1 MIKLTNSKR
10 ILDEMDK
17 EDRRHKTYG
26 AFTSLAHPTMWL
38 WLFVAASYKL
48 ASFGHPLWGLVVLLA
63 VLPGVALYI
72 LLEARTIVAIQEYL
86 RQLHEREGEG

>member
-1 MIKLTNSKR
+1 MIKLTNQKQ

-17 EDRRHKTYG
+17 EDRRHKTYVM
-26 AFTSLAHPTMWL
+26 FMSLAYPTMWL

-48 ASFGHPLWGLVVLLA
+48 LDLGHPLWGLVVLMA
-63 VLPGVALYI
+63 ALPGVARYI
-72 LLEARTIVAIQEYL
+72 LLEARTVVATQEYL

>member
-1 MIKLTNSKR
+1 MIKLTNQKR

-17 EDRRHKTYG
+17 EDRRYKTYV
-26 AFTSLAHPTMWL
+26 AFTSLACPTLWL

-48 ASFGHPLWGLVVLLA
+48 LDLGHPLWGLVVLLA
-63 VLPGVALYI
+63 APPGVARYI
-72 LLEARTIVAIQEYL
+72 LLEARTIVAIQEHL

>member
-1 MIKLTNSKR
+1 MIKLTNQKR
-10 ILDEMDK
+10 ILDEMEK
-17 EDRRHKTYG
+17 EDRRHKTYVM
-26 AFTSLAHPTMWL
+26 FTSLAYPTMWL

-48 ASFGHPLWGLVVLLA
+48 ADLGHPLWGLVILLA
-63 VLPGVALYI
+63 SLPGVTRYI

>member
-1 MIKLTNSKR
+1 MIKLTNQKR

-17 EDRRHKTYG
+17 EDRRHKTYL
-26 AFTSLAHPTMWL
+26 AFTSLAYPTMWL
-38 WLFVAASYKL
+38 WLFVVASYKL
-48 ASFGHPLWGLVVLLA
+48 TSFGHPLWGLVVLLA
-63 VLPGVALYI
+63 ALPGVARYI

>member
-1 MIKLTNSKR
+1 MIKLTNQKR
-10 ILDEMDK
+10 ILDEMGK
-17 EDRRHKTYG
+17 EDRRYKTYV
-26 AFTSLAHPTMWL
+26 AFTSLAYPTMWL

-63 VLPGVALYI
+63 ALPGVARYT
-72 LLEARTIVAIQEYL
+72 LLESRTIVAIQEHL

>member
-1 MIKLTNSKR
+1 MIKLTNQKK
-10 ILDEMDK
+10 ILDEMDE
-17 EDRRHKTYG
+17 EDRRYKTYVM
-26 AFTSLAHPTMWL
+26 FTSLAYPTMWL

-63 VLPGVALYI
+63 TLPGVARYI
-72 LLEARTIVAIQEYL
+72 LLEARTIVATQEYL

>member
-1 MIKLTNSKR
+1 MIKLTNQKQ

-17 EDRRHKTYG
+17 EDRRHKTYVM
-26 AFTSLAHPTMWL
+26 FISLAYPTMWL

-48 ASFGHPLWGLVVLLA
+48 LDLGHPLWGLVVLMA
-63 VLPGVALYI
+63 ALPGVARYI
-72 LLEARTIVAIQEYL
+72 LLEARTVVATQEYL